1 MPKKKTTKEEKL
13 EEREHKG
20 VKYEIWDNGNELE
33 YRVTEGL
40 EPFKIAG
47 ANKRSLTIQIKKEI
61 DLKLKAQESKEP
73 ETNGLSLDDMSEKEL
88 DDLFDPEAYTD
99 KTTPKEVAKQMV
111 EETFKEPETETEDKQ
126 NWENEEDD
134 EVYGSMEDL
143 KLTPEEIAAEEE
155 VERLEEETVIG
166 PEEREE
172 IELSKGE
179 QTVVEALETKKQ
191 AINPKTKLK
200 GEIKFVVRDGKF
212 YGQISPQTFVTIE
225 KNSFKLIPPSTYTNM
240 RRGRTI
246 RVMPLDILNVSEAFD
261 YEITFRFLVV
271 NEMHHL
277 AKSNDRMCLDIK
289 NKQINV
295 RMDEYTIF
303 DISRFS
309 GLTIPKESTILSYE
323 DCIPSGPMKYPRGVY
338 DSVSD
343 QIMFI
348 NEEYRYHKET
358 YGNAKQILEIVPTK
372 TVIHPNKKLL
382 GIVTKDETMAIAI
395 APMGEDDEEKEEDP
409 VVKEVEDE
417 IDEMFEEE

>member
-1 MPKKKTTKEEKL
+1 
-13 EEREHKG
+13 
-20 VKYEIWDNGNELE
+20 
-33 YRVTEGL
+33 
-40 EPFKIAG
+40 
-47 ANKRSLTIQIKKEI
+47 
-61 DLKLKAQESKEP
+61 
-73 ETNGLSLDDMSEKEL
+73 
-88 DDLFDPEAYTD
+88 
-99 KTTPKEVAKQMV
+99 
-111 EETFKEPETETEDKQ
+111 
-126 NWENEEDD
+126 
-134 EVYGSMEDL
+134 
-143 KLTPEEIAAEEE
+143 
-155 VERLEEETVIG
+155 
-166 PEEREE
+166 EEREE